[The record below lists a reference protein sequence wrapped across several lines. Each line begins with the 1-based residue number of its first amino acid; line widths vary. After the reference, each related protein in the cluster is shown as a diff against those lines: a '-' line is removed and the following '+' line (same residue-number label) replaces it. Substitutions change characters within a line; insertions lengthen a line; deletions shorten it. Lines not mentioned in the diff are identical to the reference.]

1 MAKSS
6 PPVLSGILS
15 VDKPLGWTSHDV
27 VGLVRRLVGQ
37 RQVGHAGTLDPLA
50 SGVLLVVLGTAT
62 RLSDALMH
70 TRKCYAARLRLGA
83 TTTTDDAEGETTTVR
98 PVGAI
103 SPDRISAVLSGFLGE
118 IAQTPPA
125 YAAIKKNGV
134 PAYKLARQGEAPV
147 MEERQ
152 VRIDGL
158 ALTAIEGETLDVIVW
173 CSAGT
178 YIRALARDIGEELG
192 CGAHLASLR
201 RLSSG
206 PYTVA
211 RSRGVQELRRLAEE
225 GEIAS
230 AVDSLDDAVAALP
243 VVVVPEDAV
252 SAALHGNSVFVAGG
266 EKNVA
271 APEGEVRLY
280 TPDGRLLGL
289 GRYDARRGAWQP
301 HRVFLPAASEMA
313 EASS

>member
-1 MAKSS
+1 MAKPS

-50 SGVLLVVLGTAT
+50 SGVLLVVLGSAT

-70 TRKCYAARLRLGA
+70 GRKCYAARLRLGV
-83 TTTTDDAEGETTTVR
+83 TTTTDDAEGEITGVR
-98 PVGAI
+98 PVGVMI
-103 SPDRISAVLSGFLGE
+103 PGRVVEVLEGFLGE
-118 IAQTPPA
+118 IAQTPPV

-147 MEERQ
+147 MDERR

-158 ALTAIEGETLDVIVW
+158 ALTAIEGEMLDVIVW

-178 YIRALARDIGEELG
+178 YIRALARDIGAELG

-211 RSRGVQELRRLAEE
+211 RSFGVQELRRLAEQNA
-225 GEIAS
+225 IAS
-230 AVDSLDDAVAALP
+230 AVEPLDDAVAALP
-243 VVVVPEDAV
+243 VVILPEDAV
-252 SAALHGNSVFVAGG
+252 SIALHGNSIPFDGV
-266 EKNVA
+266 NI
-271 APEGEVRLY
+271 PTLDDEVRLY

-289 GRYDARRGAWQP
+289 GRYDARRRAWQP
-301 HRVFLPAASEMA
+301 HRVFLPSAQEMV
-313 EASS
+313 EAPV